1 MRPCKRVFVLCV
13 LLNSFFAPAQKKGV
27 MSVYLIGGQ
36 SNATGQG
43 YVRNLTP
50 DQVIDTTV
58 LIFHSGRPHLDGGD
72 KPFDWHALQQASE
85 SPDRFGPE
93 LGFGMRIRQLFPG
106 ENIALIKHAHSG
118 TNLFD
123 QWRPGTVNDTASGG
137 EQFKI
142 FTATVDSGLMG
153 LKRMGYTPVIKAM
166 LWQQGESDA
175 DAKETALRYGQN
187 LRRFI
192 ERVREQCHSPR
203 LLFVYG
209 YVMPPPVVRAGREE
223 VRRAQKEL
231 DETSGSARAIKGA
244 HVVETDDLQQRATD
258 KDTPYPTD
266 RLHFGTSGTWNL
278 GVRMADKVYAYKKR
292 LPSK

>member
-1 MRPCKRVFVLCV
+1 MRRSKRVFVLCV
-13 LLNSFFAPAQKKGV
+13 LLHAAFASAQKEKKV
-27 MSVYLIGGQ
+27 SVYLIGGQ

-43 YVRNLTP
+43 YLKNLTP
-50 DQVIDTTV
+50 DQLIDTTV
-58 LIFHSGRPHLDGGD
+58 LLFHSGRPHLDGGD
-72 KPFDWHALQQASE
+72 EPWRWHPLHQASE

-93 LGFGMRIRQLFPG
+93 LGFGRRIRQLFPD
-106 ENIALIKHAHSG
+106 ETTAVIKHAHSG

-123 QWRPGTVNDTASGG
+123 QWRPGTLNDTASWG

-142 FTATVDSGLMG
+142 FTATVDAGLVG
-153 LKRMGYTPVIKAM
+153 LTRMGYTPVIKAM

-175 DAKETALRYGQN
+175 DTKETGLQYGQN

-192 ERVREQCHSPR
+192 ERVREQFHSPR
-203 LLFVYG
+203 LLFIYG
-209 YVMPPPVVRAGREE
+209 YVLPPPVVRAGREE

-231 DETSGSARAIKGA
+231 DETSRSARAVKGA
-244 HVVETDDLQQRATD
+244 YVVETDDLQQRAAD

-266 RLHFGTSGTWNL
+266 HLHFGTAGTWNI
-278 GVRMADKVYAYKKR
+278 GVRLADKVYAYKKR